1 MNPPAPGTG
10 LPRLHEVTITTA
22 RPEVAVR
29 TFEALFGHAA
39 TRDGT
44 GTTFVAGQSLVRVV
58 RSETPRGVDGV
69 TLAVQSIASQAD
81 ALARAGVRTEHHDG
95 HIIVRSRRPAWSHV
109 RR

>member
-69 TLAVQSIASQAD
+69 TLAVQSS
-81 ALARAGVRTEHHDG
+81 ALEHGQVHG
-95 HIIVRSRRPAWSHV
+95 HFRRLLVWVHPQ
-109 RR
+109 